1 MKHIKSINKFH
12 LIYIHIY
19 IYIFIYT
26 ESLCCIPES
35 NIAYIYELL
44 RWLYGKDSSCQCR
57 QLRLDPWVGKSLW
70 RREWQLTSVFLPGRS
85 DGQRS
90 LAGYR
95 HWGHKELD
103 ALSVHAHVQVYIFFW
118 ICPSLIFKEHP
129 KKIESSMGNPGGF
142 QSPFSV
148 SATEPGVLIF
158 LPSALICILYI
169 YIFVSVNS
177 P

>member
-1 MKHIKSINKFH
+1 
-12 LIYIHIY
+12 
-19 IYIFIYT
+19 
-26 ESLCCIPES
+26 
-35 NIAYIYELL
+35 
-44 RWLYGKDSSCQCR
+44 
-57 QLRLDPWVGKSLW
+57 
-70 RREWQLTSVFLPGRS
+70 VFLPGRS

-103 ALSVHAHVQVYIFFW
+103 ALSVHAHIQVYIFFW